1 MLELSTFKYGCLV
14 RGAYQAGEEAE
25 AGRDAPKSNLCLI
38 SHRWYD
44 VKKLTVRGSSNLN
57 LHF

>member
-38 SHRWYD
+38 SHR
-44 VKKLTVRGSSNLN
+44 
-57 LHF
+57 